1 MMVDNTAMNLRSLDL
16 NLLVVFDAILVE
28 GSLSRAADRIGMSQ
42 PAMSNALARLRVALK
57 DPLFER
63 RGNGMEPTVRARQ
76 LANPIRQA
84 LDVLQAGLSTGS
96 EFDFRTAKRSF
107 SIATEDF
114 GEVVIMPRLMNW
126 LSSVAPSIQVRIAS
140 ERATAGLNETRRGKV
155 DIALDYIPIDGDEL
169 AVQQLM
175 AETRVCVARNGH
187 PRVVEGMT
195 LETYLSLAHIVLNRK
210 IPGGAVVSRELARRG
225 LVRNIAMEVPHYLSM
240 PAVLLQTD
248 FVSTMPRRVAQVIA
262 EHYGLKMVKLPLD
275 VPDMP
280 IYMSWNKAQTSEP
293 AHRWFR
299 DSVGSLCQR
308 L

>member
-1 MMVDNTAMNLRSLDL
+1 MNLRGLDL
-16 NLLVVFDAILVE
+16 NLLVVFDAVLVE
-28 GSLSRAADRIGMSQ
+28 GNLSRAADRIGMSQ
-42 PAMSNALARLRVALK
+42 PAMSNALARLRAALD
-57 DPLFER
+57 DPLFVR
-63 RGNGMEPTVRARQ
+63 RGNGMEPTIRARQ

-96 EFDFRTAKRSF
+96 EFDFRTANRSF

-155 DIALDYIPIDGDEL
+155 DIALDYIPIEGDEL

-175 AETRVCVARNGH
+175 AETRVCVARTDH
-187 PRVVEGMT
+187 PRVIEGMSM
-195 LETYLSLAHIVLNRK
+195 EAYLSLPHIVLNRK

-248 FVSTMPRRVAQVIA
+248 FVSTMPRRVAQVVA
-262 EHYGLKMVKLPLD
+262 QHYGLKMVRLPLEA
-275 VPDMP
+275 PDML
-280 IYMSWNKAQTSEP
+280 IYMSWNKAQTSDP

-299 DSVGSLCQR
+299 ESISSLCQR

>member
-1 MMVDNTAMNLRSLDL
+1 MVDITNMNLRSLDL
-16 NLLVVFDAILVE
+16 NLLVVFDAIYAE
-28 GSLSRAADRIGMSQ
+28 GNISRAADRIGMSQ
-42 PAMSNALARLRVALK
+42 PAMSNALGRLREALG

-76 LANPIRQA
+76 LVSPVRQA

-96 EFDFRTAKRSF
+96 QFDFKTAERAF
-107 SIATEDF
+107 SVATEDF

-140 ERATAGLNETRRGKV
+140 ERAAAGINETRRGRV
-155 DIALDYIPIDGDEL
+155 DLALDYIPLENDEL

-175 AETRVCVARNGH
+175 AETRVCVVRRDH
-187 PRVVEGMT
+187 PRVAEGMT
-195 LETYLSLAHIVLNRK
+195 IETYLSLPHIVLNRQ
-210 IPGGAVVSRELARRG
+210 IPGGAIVSRELARRG
-225 LVRNIAMEVPHYLSM
+225 LVRRIAMEVPHYLSM
-240 PAVLLQTD
+240 PVILLQTD
-248 FVSTMPRRVAQVIA
+248 FVSTMPRRVAHVIA
-262 EHYGLKMVKLPLD
+262 EHYGLKMVKLPLE

-280 IYMSWNKAQTSEP
+280 IYMSWNKSQTADP

-299 DSVGSLCQR
+299 ESIRALCDR

>member
-1 MMVDNTAMNLRSLDL
+1 MVDITTMNLRALDL
-16 NLLVVFDAILVE
+16 NLLVVFDAIFVE
-28 GSLSRAADRIGMSQ
+28 GNLSRAADRIGMSQ
-42 PAMSNALARLRVALK
+42 PAMSNALSRLRAALK

-63 RGNGMEPTVRARQ
+63 RGNGMEPTIRARQ

-96 EFDFRTAKRSF
+96 EFDCRTARRSF
-107 SIATEDF
+107 SVATEDF

-126 LSSVAPSIQVRIAS
+126 LSNLAPSIQVRIAS
-140 ERATAGLNETRRGKV
+140 ERATAGINETRRGKV
-155 DIALDYIPIDGDEL
+155 DIALDYIPIDSDEL
-169 AVQQLM
+169 ELQQLM
-175 AETRVCVARNGH
+175 AETRVCVARSDH
-187 PRVVEGMT
+187 PRVVDGMS
-195 LETYLSLAHIVLNRK
+195 LETYLSLSHIVLNRK
-210 IPGGAVVSRELARRG
+210 IPGGAVVSRELARQG

-240 PAVLLQTD
+240 PVILLQTD
-248 FVSTMPRRVAQVIA
+248 FVSTMPRRVARVVA

-280 IYMSWNKAQTSEP
+280 ICMSWNRAQTPEP

-299 DSVGSLCQR
+299 ESISSLCQR